1 MKYIN
6 GILTEYIR
14 LSRANAA
21 IASNL
26 ENKNQE
32 FLALLENL
40 DKETQSL
47 YMEHL
52 NEQSDYDEALNMMNN
67 SLPISTIIIVL
78 LNVALAFL
86 SPAYS
91 LGNIILSIIVYYLIV
106 SKQIIN
112 AVRIIKKYRH
122 DDETLN
128 ENKSSFI
135 ASLKELKE
143 VIKTLDDEQKK
154 NATKM
159 EDLKERFIS
168 LLKTKMDDAYKS
180 EGIDVPFDFEEATV
194 QFNTNRSLALR
205 YNRGEEDE

>member
-91 LGNIILSIIVYYLIV
+91 LGNIILSIIVYFLIV

-135 ASLKELKE
+135 TSLKELKE